1 MSPNEK
7 RFFVAT
13 CLLLVG
19 VLGWEFYRQ
28 GGLQKV
34 FFYVLIPGLIG
45 VLCAWLFPYWPSDDE

>member
-1 MSPNEK
+1 LTIACGDIEEVMSPNEK

-34 FFYVLIPGLIG
+34 FFM
-45 VLCAWLFPYWPSDDE
+45 S